1 MQPVLRRPSL
11 RDHLRTE
18 TMLAPVPVAGPPGP
32 RARLPAAGIVRD
44 ICQIPLQQAKLSMNL
59 NTRQDIEGWQIAVSN
74 RRGLFL
80 VQALGTGVTTRLMMK
95 KRHLTVTDK

>member
-59 NTRQDIEGWQIAVSN
+59 NTRQDIEGGKLLSQIVAIYSQFKPWAPASQ
-74 RRGLFL
+74 L
-80 VQALGTGVTTRLMMK
+80 ASS
-95 KRHLTVTDK
+95 